1 MNNETY
7 DPPTE
12 KVLQVS
18 KNIIELMKPLV
29 CDDVSDD
36 VLGGIAIWYQS
47 EDKNR
52 KVWISVM
59 NHDPDYPT
67 ILYSIKNLLIH
78 TTDSFSF
85 YDTPHVKRFIIGYHE
100 DYMENNFYPKPEVWL
115 HDIYTFV
122 YENKDEEAIDLMYS
136 KIGDLLD
143 NGEFEKVN
151 EILPTIDLR
160 KLNLNLLV
168 GLLSITRCGTDKPYD
183 FFASYHEPN
192 LAIVKSD
199 TRNDIW
205 QINVNY
211 LSHNLQS
218 IKKFIKENKEND

>member
-115 HDIYTFV
+115 HDIYNFV

-168 GLLSITRCGTDKPYD
+168 GLLNITRCGTDKPYD
-183 FFASYHEPN
+183 FFASYYEPN
-192 LAIVKSD
+192 L
-199 TRNDIW
+199 
-205 QINVNY
+205 
-211 LSHNLQS
+211 LSYRPKLVEEIEKVMYEIEPNEKIDKLMEGLR
-218 IKKFIKENKEND
+218 K